1 LSTTDKR
8 AAAPGPYVT
17 RDLCEAIH
25 AEQREANR
33 RTWEELRTLRRLVV
47 MIVLGG
53 QLVAGGLN
61 LAGIAYWLD
70 QHAAHTHPVT
80 AREIETVRTEARA
93 DVRDLRH
100 EVRDCLA
107 TILRRLESG
116 SARAPENKETQ
127 P

>member
-1 LSTTDKR
+1 
-8 AAAPGPYVT
+8 
-17 RDLCEAIH
+17 
-25 AEQREANR
+25 
-33 RTWEELRTLRRLVV
+33 

-70 QHAAHTHPVT
+70 QHAAHSHPVT
-80 AREIETVRTEARA
+80 AQAIETVRAEARE
-93 DVRDLRH
+93 DVRELRH

-107 TILRRLESG
+107 TILRRLDG
-116 SARAPENKETQ
+116 GPDQAPEKKETE